1 MKIGRFFQLAIACVF
16 LTAATAD
23 AADGLVRISNH
34 VYSYVDIRDASPA
47 NSFGANAGI
56 VVGNREIAVI
66 DSLVSAR
73 QATRF
78 LADIRKISDKP
89 IRYVINTHS
98 HLDHTFGNGIFAGEG
113 AIVVSQ
119 ERCAE
124 AMRLNLAQ
132 VLANAVDFGLAPEE
146 TAGTILSFPSLTFAE
161 RMQIDLG
168 GISLNLLY
176 SGHSHSPGSILVQ
189 VPAEKVVFAGD
200 ILFTGFHPYM
210 GEGDINSWLRNLDVL
225 EKLGA
230 ERIIPGH
237 GPLSTVSDVK
247 EMAAYLALFDARA
260 RELAKAGATPETAEA
275 ELKKVLPARAQGEWL
290 IRASFQDKYLPKK

>member
-1 MKIGRFFQLAIACVF
+1 MKRRCIFQLAIACVF
-16 LTAATAD
+16 LAAATAN
-23 AADGLVRISNH
+23 AGEGLVRISDH
-34 VYSYVDIRDASPA
+34 VYSYVDSRDASPA

-56 VVGNREIAVI
+56 VVGDREIAVI
-66 DSLVSAR
+66 DSLISAR
-73 QATRF
+73 QANRF

-98 HLDHTFGNGIFAGEG
+98 HLDHTFGNGIFAREG

-119 ERCAE
+119 EKCAQ
-124 AMRLNLAQ
+124 AMRSNLAQ
-132 VLANAVDFGLAPEE
+132 VLANAGDFGLTPEE
-146 TAGTILSFPSLTFAE
+146 MTGTILSYPSPTFIE

-168 GISLNLLY
+168 GISLNLIY
-176 SGHSHSPGSILVQ
+176 SGPSHSPGCILVQ

-210 GEGDINSWLRNLDVL
+210 GEGDINGWLRNLEVL

-247 EMAAYLALFDARA
+247 EMAAYLTLYDARA
-260 RELAKAGATPETAEA
+260 RELAKTGVTPETAEA
-275 ELKKVLPARAQGEWL
+275 ELKKLLPARAQGEWL
-290 IRASFQDKYLPKK
+290 IRASYQDKYLPKK

>member
-1 MKIGRFFQLAIACVF
+1 MKIWLFFQLAIVCVF
-16 LTAATAD
+16 LSAATAD
-23 AADGLVRISNH
+23 AADGLVRISDH
-34 VYSYVDIRDASPA
+34 VYSYVDIREASPA

-56 VVGNREIAVI
+56 VVGEREIAVI

-73 QATRF
+73 RATEF

-98 HLDHTFGNGIFAGEG
+98 HLDHTFGNGVFAKEG

-119 ERCAE
+119 EKCAE
-124 AMRLNLAQ
+124 AMRSNLAE
-132 VLANAVDFGLAPEE
+132 VLDNAGDFGLTPEE
-146 TAGTILSFPSLTFAE
+146 MAGTKPGYPSLTFAE

-168 GISLNLLY
+168 GISLNLLFA
-176 SGHSHSPGSILVQ
+176 GPSHSPGSIMVQ

-200 ILFTGFHPYM
+200 ILFTGFHPYL
-210 GEGDINSWLRNLDVL
+210 GEGDINGWLSNLKVL
-225 EKLGA
+225 EEIGA

-247 EMAAYLALFDARA
+247 ALAAYLTLFDARA
-260 RELAKAGATPETAEA
+260 RELVKAGDPPDVAEA

>member
-1 MKIGRFFQLAIACVF
+1 MKIRPIFLLAIASIF
-16 LTAATAD
+16 LAAATAN
-23 AADGLVRISNH
+23 AGDGLVRISDR
-34 VYSYVDIRDASPA
+34 VYSYVDIREASAA

-56 VVGNREIAVI
+56 VVGDREIAVI

-73 QATRF
+73 QAAKF

-98 HLDHTFGNGIFAGEG
+98 HLDHTFGNGVFAAEG

-119 ERCAE
+119 EKCAE
-124 AMRLNLAQ
+124 AMRSNLAQ
-132 VLANAVDFGLAPEE
+132 VLANAADFGLTPEE
-146 TAGTILSFPSLTFAE
+146 MAGTTLSYPTLTFAE

-176 SGHSHSPGSILVQ
+176 SGPSHSPGSILVQ

-210 GEGDINSWLRNLDVL
+210 GEGDIKGWLWNLEVL
-225 EKLGA
+225 EELGA

-237 GPLSTVSDVK
+237 GPLSTVTDVK
-247 EMAAYLALFDARA
+247 ALAAYLAVFDARA
-260 RELAKAGATPETAEA
+260 WELAKAGASPEAAAA